1 MADNIEVARAYVTII
16 PSMQGAQATI
26 SNELGAA
33 AESAGDDAGKK
44 AGKSLTDGIGKS
56 LSNAGS
62 ALTKS
67 VTAPILAIGTAS
79 VAAWKQ
85 VDEGLDTI
93 ATKTGATG
101 EQLDGMRQILE
112 SITTSIPV
120 GFAEAGTAIGEV
132 NTRFGVTG
140 QELEQLSTLFLQFAH
155 INSVDVNSSVDAV
168 SKALA
173 AFGMDAS
180 SAGSML
186 DALNVVG
193 QQTGVNVTTLAT
205 LLAQNA
211 AAFQQMGISAYD
223 AAAFLGQADMAGIE
237 ATTMLTGLK
246 KAMQNATADG
256 ITLDQAIAQFS
267 ATMQGNG
274 SETDKLAAAYEL
286 FGTKAGAAIYN
297 AVTSGKLNIED
308 LKGSLTDFGGSV
320 QETFNATV
328 DPMDRLQ
335 AVLNELMLL
344 GASLVEAAA
353 PIIHEIAD
361 VAIPI
366 IHQLVEAWNS
376 LDPGMQ
382 EFIIKAAIVAAAIGP
397 MISTVSS
404 IASGISGLIGVLGGF
419 SPVALIVVGAIA
431 GIIAIVQNWGAISEW
446 LSGVWKTVVAAVSA
460 AAKALGN
467 TISQIWN
474 TIKTVTTTVW
484 NTVKSF
490 VTTTWNTIKSTA
502 TSVWESIKSMISS
515 VWEAVKSTVTGAVDS
530 VKTAISNA
538 WEAIKGWTSSA
549 WETVKSS
556 VLNVWEAI
564 KNAFSNAWET
574 MTNIGKNIVQGIWNG
589 ISGAFSWIKNKIE
602 GWVGDVLGFFKRI
615 LGIASPSKVFEADI
629 GQNIGLGIGK
639 GIEDT
644 IPDVEESMRSMM
656 SGIMPDVN
664 VSGSATGAG
673 LGGGIVMNVY
683 GAAGQDVNALADIV
697 MDRLQ
702 MAVDREEAAFA

>member
-33 AESAGDDAGKK
+33 AESAGADAGKK

-112 SITTSIPV
+112 NITTSIPV

-140 QELEQLSTLFLQFAH
+140 QELEQLSTQFLQFAH
-155 INSVDVNSSVDAV
+155 INGVDVNNSVDAV

-193 QQTGVNVTTLAT
+193 QQTGVNVTALAT

-274 SETDKLAAAYEL
+274 AETDKLAAAYEL

-297 AVTSGKLNIED
+297 AVMSGKLNIED

-320 QETFNATV
+320 QETFDATV

-335 AVLNELMLL
+335 SVLNELMLL
-344 GASLVEAAA
+344 GASMVEAAA

-382 EFIIKAAIVAAAIGP
+382 EFIIKAALVAAAIGP

-474 TIKTVTTTVW
+474 TIKSVTTTVW

-502 TSVWESIKSMISS
+502 TSVWESIKSMISG

-549 WETVKSS
+549 WETVKGS

-589 ISGAFSWIKNKIE
+589 ISGAFSWIKSKIE

-683 GAAGQDVNALADIV
+683 GAAGQDVNELADIV

-702 MAVDREEAAFA
+702 MAVDRREAAFA